1 MFQQFNCPPSIN
13 HFRVGL
19 KLGTRRSVNTLPDY
33 RQLHEE
39 QENSNKTAHTTHLLI
54 IKKCTGRKKII
65 ISVINFAAQP
75 QNREQSGQF
84 IGILAGGDKAKNNN
98 S

>member
-1 MFQQFNCPPSIN
+1 M
-13 HFRVGL
+13 
-19 KLGTRRSVNTLPDY
+19 GTCGSVNKLPDH
-33 RQLHEE
+33 RQLQEE
-39 QENSNKTAHTTHLLI
+39 QENSNKTAHKTHLLI
-54 IKKCTGRKKII
+54 IKKCTGEKKKKII

-75 QNREQSGQF
+75 QNGEQSGQF

>member
-1 MFQQFNCPPSIN
+1 ME
-13 HFRVGL
+13 L
-19 KLGTRRSVNTLPDY
+19 KLGICKSVNTLPDY

-39 QENSNKTAHTTHLLI
+39 QENSNKTANTTHLLI
-54 IKKCTGRKKII
+54 IKKCTSKRKKKII

-75 QNREQSGQF
+75 QNGEQSGQF

>member
-1 MFQQFNCPPSIN
+1 M
-13 HFRVGL
+13 HW
-19 KLGTRRSVNTLPDY
+19 Y
-33 RQLHEE
+33 
-39 QENSNKTAHTTHLLI
+39 
-54 IKKCTGRKKII
+54 KKKKKGI

-75 QNREQSGQF
+75 QNGEQSGQF

>member
-1 MFQQFNCPPSIN
+1 M
-13 HFRVGL
+13 GL
-19 KLGTRRSVNTLPDY
+19 KLGTCRSVNTLSDY
-33 RQLHEE
+33 RQLHKE

-54 IKKCTGRKKII
+54 IKKCTGKKKKEII
-65 ISVINFAAQP
+65 ISVINFAVQP
-75 QNREQSGQF
+75 QNGEQSGQF

>member
-1 MFQQFNCPPSIN
+1 M
-13 HFRVGL
+13 GL
-19 KLGTRRSVNTLPDY
+19 KLGTCRSVNKLPDY
-33 RQLHEE
+33 RQLREE
-39 QENSNKTAHTTHLLI
+39 QENSNKTTHKTHLLI
-54 IKKCTGRKKII
+54 IKKCTGKKKKKKII

-75 QNREQSGQF
+75 QNGEQSGQF